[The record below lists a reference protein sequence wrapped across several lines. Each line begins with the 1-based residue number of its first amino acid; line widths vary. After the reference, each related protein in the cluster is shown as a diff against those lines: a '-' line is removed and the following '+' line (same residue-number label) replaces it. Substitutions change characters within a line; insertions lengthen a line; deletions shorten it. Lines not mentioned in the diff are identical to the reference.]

1 MEIRTGTATVA
12 EEIELYYEDL
22 GNPGD
27 PAVLL
32 IMGLGAQLLLWRN
45 GFCEKLVDQAIG

>member
-1 MEIRTGTATVA
+1 MEIRTGTANVTDD
-12 EEIELYYEDL
+12 IELYYEDL

-32 IMGLGAQLLLWRN
+32 
-45 GFCEKLVDQAIG
+45 